1 MLYINFTLEQK
12 TEYET
17 SQFSYD
23 LFQHYDIGKTTAA
36 SEISESSKKL
46 TTVPAPIKN
55 ALE

>member
-46 TTVPAPIKN
+46 TTVRAPIKD